1 MTEKISATLLELA
14 KAAAADFA
22 KPNALGEFVESVEEE
37 PGVTTFMWQST
48 HPGYLG
54 WRVAAIVAHF
64 GADEPA
70 TVSEVLLVP
79 GVDSLVAPDWV
90 PWSERLADY
99 QALQAELEKQAALDA
114 ELAAAE
120 GADLDDEVS
129 DDDVSDDDDSDEGV
143 SDEDSSDDEEDS
155 LETEID
161 EEAEADSVE
170 HHELLEDAEESG
182 RE

>member
-1 MTEKISATLLELA
+1 VTNNSSSALLELA

-22 KPNALGEFVESVEEE
+22 KPNALGDFVESVEEE

-48 HPGYLG
+48 HAGYLG

-64 GADEPA
+64 GGDEPA

-79 GVDSLVAPDWV
+79 GADALVAPDWV

-120 GADLDDEVS
+120 GDDSEDADDE
-129 DDDVSDDDDSDEGV
+129 DADAEDADV
-143 SDEDSSDDEEDS
+143 EDS
-155 LETEID
+155 LEESD
-161 EEAEADSVE
+161 DQEAEADSIVAN
-170 HHELLEDAEESG
+170 ELSEEAEETG
-182 RE
+182 RG

>member
-1 MTEKISATLLELA
+1 VTEKISATLLELA
-14 KAAAADFA
+14 KSAAADFA

-120 GADLDDEVS
+120 GADLDD
-129 DDDVSDDDDSDEGV
+129 DD

>member
-1 MTEKISATLLELA
+1 VTNNSSSALLELA

-22 KPNALGEFVESVEEE
+22 KPNALGDFVESVEEE

-48 HPGYLG
+48 HAGYLG

-64 GADEPA
+64 GGDEPA

-79 GVDSLVAPDWV
+79 GADALVAPDWV

-120 GADLDDEVS
+120 GDDSEDADDE
-129 DDDVSDDDDSDEGV
+129 DADAEDTDV
-143 SDEDSSDDEEDS
+143 EDS
-155 LETEID
+155 LAESD
-161 EEAEADSVE
+161 DPEAEADSIVAN
-170 HHELLEDAEESG
+170 ELSEDAEETG
-182 RE
+182 RG

>member
-1 MTEKISATLLELA
+1 VTNNPSAALLELA
-14 KAAAADFA
+14 RAEAADFA
-22 KPNALGEFVESVEEE
+22 KPNVLGEFVESVEEE

-48 HPGYLG
+48 HAGYLG

-64 GADEPA
+64 AGDDEA

-120 GADLDDEVS
+120 GEDADSDDADSEDADS
-129 DDDVSDDDDSDEGV
+129 EDDDVDS
-143 SDEDSSDDEEDS
+143 EDS
-155 LETEID
+155 LEPSVD
-161 EEAEADSVE
+161 EEAEADSLE
-170 HHELLEDAEESG
+170 QDLTAEEAEDAEETG
-182 RE
+182 RS

>member
-1 MTEKISATLLELA
+1 VTNISSSALLELA
-14 KAAAADFA
+14 RAAAADFA
-22 KPNALGEFVESVEEE
+22 KPNELGDFVESVEEE

-48 HPGYLG
+48 HAGYLG

-64 GADEPA
+64 GGDEPA

-79 GVDSLVAPDWV
+79 GADALVAPDWV

-120 GADLDDEVS
+120 GDDSEDADDE
-129 DDDVSDDDDSDEGV
+129 DADAEDTDV
-143 SDEDSSDDEEDS
+143 EDS
-155 LETEID
+155 LD
-161 EEAEADSVE
+161 ESDDPEAEADSIVAN
-170 HHELLEDAEESG
+170 ELSEDAEETG
-182 RE
+182 RG

>member
-1 MTEKISATLLELA
+1 MTNNSSSALLELA

-22 KPNALGEFVESVEEE
+22 KPNALGDFVESVEEE

-48 HPGYLG
+48 HAGYLG
-54 WRVAAIVAHF
+54 WLVAAIVAHF
-64 GADEPA
+64 GGDEPA

-79 GVDSLVAPDWV
+79 GADALVAPDWV

-120 GADLDDEVS
+120 GDDAEDADDE
-129 DDDVSDDDDSDEGV
+129 DADAEDTDV
-143 SDEDSSDDEEDS
+143 EDS
-155 LETEID
+155 LEESD
-161 EEAEADSVE
+161 DPEAEADSIAAN
-170 HHELLEDAEESG
+170 ELSEDTEETG
-182 RE
+182 RG

>member
-1 MTEKISATLLELA
+1 VTNNSSSALLELA

-22 KPNALGEFVESVEEE
+22 KPNALGDFVESVEEE

-48 HPGYLG
+48 HAGYLG
-54 WRVAAIVAHF
+54 WRVAAILAHF
-64 GADEPA
+64 GGDEPA

-79 GVDSLVAPDWV
+79 GGDALVAPDWV

-120 GADLDDEVS
+120 GDDSEDADDE
-129 DDDVSDDDDSDEGV
+129 DADAEDTDV
-143 SDEDSSDDEEDS
+143 EDS
-155 LETEID
+155 LAESD
-161 EEAEADSVE
+161 DPEAEADSIVAN
-170 HHELLEDAEESG
+170 ELSEDAEETG
-182 RE
+182 RG

>member
-1 MTEKISATLLELA
+1 MTNNSSSALLELA

-22 KPNALGEFVESVEEE
+22 KPNALGDFVESVEEE

-48 HPGYLG
+48 HAGYLG

-64 GADEPA
+64 GGDEPA

-79 GVDSLVAPDWV
+79 GADALVAPDWV

-114 ELAAAE
+114 ELAAVE
-120 GADLDDEVS
+120 GDDSEDADDE
-129 DDDVSDDDDSDEGV
+129 DADA
-143 SDEDSSDDEEDS
+143 EDTEVEDS
-155 LETEID
+155 LEESD
-161 EEAEADSVE
+161 DQEAEADSIVAN
-170 HHELLEDAEESG
+170 ELSEDAEETG
-182 RE
+182 RG

>member
-1 MTEKISATLLELA
+1 VTNNSSSALLELA

-22 KPNALGEFVESVEEE
+22 KPNALGDFVESVEEE

-48 HPGYLG
+48 HAGYLG

-64 GADEPA
+64 GGDEPT

-79 GVDSLVAPDWV
+79 GADALVAPDWV

-120 GADLDDEVS
+120 GDDSEDADDE
-129 DDDVSDDDDSDEGV
+129 DADAEDADV
-143 SDEDSSDDEEDS
+143 EDS
-155 LETEID
+155 LEESD
-161 EEAEADSVE
+161 DQEAEADSIVAN
-170 HHELLEDAEESG
+170 ELSEEAEETG
-182 RE
+182 RG